1 MYAGGEYPFLC
12 GWFNF
17 HLYVIYAPSVW
28 MAEKIEKR
36 AYGCLQ
42 HVNKWIVAPVTHNK
56 LVIKGTGRSIF
67 RILLT

>member
-1 MYAGGEYPFLC
+1 MT
-12 GWFNF
+12 
-17 HLYVIYAPSVW
+17 
-28 MAEKIEKR
+28 EKIEKR
-36 AYGCLQ
+36 AYGFLP

>member
-1 MYAGGEYPFLC
+1 
-12 GWFNF
+12 
-17 HLYVIYAPSVW
+17 